1 MLSYKVDGFEKMSP
15 TYIALIILFGVAI
28 MAGVAF
34 AVQDYENKKREKN
47 LRLLTLKTA
56 IRRATHLLEAFPP
69 LIITN
74 EIHSLLCQ
82 YLTARWNAIV
92 ELEPNETNKAQQ
104 SSFQAQASM
113 VPESV
118 NHPAG
123 SMTVFSNSVEASRA
137 LGVVK
142 EFAGF
147 IAEIK
152 NKGDINSDL
161 ADRLTMDAKR
171 IYMRIEIDIDI
182 MNALE
187 TEEHQGPEVV
197 IHYYRSCFKK
207 LQNLNINQALDR
219 QLYEI
224 RTHITQL
231 AEKIDQQNEDKRIE
245 AEKEKDSGK
254 KFNF

>member
-1 MLSYKVDGFEKMSP
+1 MSP

-28 MAGVAF
+28 MAGIAF

-56 IRRATHLLEAFPP
+56 IRRATHLLESFPP
-69 LIITN
+69 ILISN
-74 EIHSLLCQ
+74 EIHNLLCK
-82 YLTARWNAIV
+82 YISVRWDAVV
-92 ELEPNETNKAQQ
+92 ELEASETNKQQQ
-104 SSFQAQASM
+104 STFQARAAS
-113 VPESV
+113 VPEAM

-123 SMTVFSNSVEASRA
+123 SMSVFNNSVEANRA

-147 IAEIK
+147 VSEIA
-152 NKGDINSDL
+152 NKGDIR
-161 ADRLTMDAKR
+161 AEQAEHLTKEAKR
-171 IYMRIEIDIDI
+171 IYMRIEIDIDLI
-182 MNALE
+182 QAME
-187 TEEHQGPEVV
+187 TEETQTAEVV

-231 AEKIDQQNEDKRIE
+231 AEQIDQHHEEKLQAEE
-245 AEKEKDSGK
+245 AAKDSGK